1 MKPIIT
7 IALSLLLAVPGICQ
21 DAQHIYKKTVNSTVT
36 IETSLSTGSGFF
48 VAPNIIATNYH
59 VIENASSAVCY
70 LNNSNRTYEI
80 EGYLAVD
87 KAVDLVLLEVSGIK
101 REPIPISSES
111 VSPGQQIYVIGSP
124 IGLEATI
131 SNGIVSGM
139 RDFDGHKLI
148 QMTAP
153 ISPGSSGGPV
163 LNADGELIGVSVSQ
177 YADGQNLN
185 FAIPKHELELLI
197 QFMNSYPSDLAEL
210 SVGAAGSAGSGGSLG
225 GGNDYSEDY
234 SNGRGNDGGSLG
246 GSDNPQDHY
255 SNRNNGGY
263 DNSTDDNGYSLDSE
277 ILAANY
283 VSDQAP
289 ELRLDYYAGFEDVS
303 CFFFTYDMSDNEDQ
317 YNSIYLEN
325 YRLVDNATG
334 RVYESISTDMP
345 SVDDPRFVYNGTWTR
360 FLVCFDRLPRSVRRF
375 SLMEDDCGEG
385 YFCFE
390 NINFD
395 LMRNAKDDDIDWDLY
410 DDNKNS
416 GTVSFFTKQNIGHI
430 KVTVEGYEMGTLTRY
445 FSNPDYNPS
454 CGDTGDA
461 MITLRLM
468 EGVYNYKAESE
479 DLIWEG
485 TFEVEREGCEKISF
499 IK

>member
-1 MKPIIT
+1 
-7 IALSLLLAVPGICQ
+7 
-21 DAQHIYKKTVNSTVT
+21 
-36 IETSLSTGSGFF
+36 
-48 VAPNIIATNYH
+48 
-59 VIENASSAVCY
+59 
-70 LNNSNRTYEI
+70 
-80 EGYLAVD
+80 
-87 KAVDLVLLEVSGIK
+87 
-101 REPIPISSES
+101 
-111 VSPGQQIYVIGSP
+111 
-124 IGLEATI
+124 
-131 SNGIVSGM
+131 
-139 RDFDGHKLI
+139 
-148 QMTAP
+148 
-153 ISPGSSGGPV
+153 
-163 LNADGELIGVSVSQ
+163 
-177 YADGQNLN
+177 
-185 FAIPKHELELLI
+185 
-197 QFMNSYPSDLAEL
+197 
-210 SVGAAGSAGSGGSLG
+210 
-225 GGNDYSEDY
+225 
-234 SNGRGNDGGSLG
+234 
-246 GSDNPQDHY
+246 
-255 SNRNNGGY
+255 
-263 DNSTDDNGYSLDSE
+263 
-277 ILAANY
+277 
-283 VSDQAP
+283 
-289 ELRLDYYAGFEDVS
+289 
-303 CFFFTYDMSDNEDQ
+303 MSDNEDQ

-334 RVYESISTDMP
+334 KVYESISTDMP

-360 FLVCFDRLPRSVRRF
+360 FLVCVDRLPRSVRRF

-410 DDNKNS
+410 DDNENS

-430 KVTVEGYEMGTLTRY
+430 KITVEGYEMGTLTRY